1 MKKQFRRPGSFLWLQ
16 KKQVCTPG
24 REGAAAAVLMNR
36 PIGATADQHDD
47 SIMAAF
53 RALSDQVGIFST
65 SREETSNTNINQCF
79 FYILPPFFLSYSH
92 LRVFFELL
100 LQT

>member
-1 MKKQFRRPGSFLWLQ
+1 MGGGGGGIFLCK

-53 RALSDQVGIFST
+53 RALSDQVGIFRQAT
-65 SREETSNTNINQCF
+65 
-79 FYILPPFFLSYSH
+79 
-92 LRVFFELL
+92 
-100 LQT
+100 QT